1 MAPLRPP
8 VRAAGR
14 SGPVPRRAAA
24 VALLAVLAGVA
35 PVRAQDPP
43 DTVPPLPDSAV
54 ADTLEL
60 ADSLAAAPD
69 SLPEDTV
76 YHNLPGMPHGVP
88 AGWARGVWV
97 WDHEEILASGA
108 TTVLELVD
116 EVPGMVPLRGG
127 DHGTPLGLTAFG
139 VAGGGLR
146 VVRDDVEMI
155 PLAGSVPDLQRVGLG
170 GVDEVRLERHMG
182 ELVIHLRSKRYD
194 DHRAWSLVE
203 AGTGDLDTNFF
214 RGSFANP
221 TALGGSVALAL
232 ERVDTRGPLGD
243 EEGNRNGVWAR
254 YQLHAGDRAG
264 LSVDFRRMSTE
275 TELDVYPSSTS
286 RTDWSVRGRAL
297 LAPGLVG
304 EAWWG
309 SSSYDL
315 DEPAA
320 EFEGIGGSRSQLG
333 TRLAWE
339 RSGLFARGSW
349 AWLSGDDLPGSRLE
363 ATGGYDDPGLGGVSA
378 SWERAGWMDAST
390 SATRLQ
396 AWTAPFLG
404 FSLFASRES
413 GTRGARTGPVGS
425 PVQVIE
431 EPDTGQVQEPDT
443 GTVQEPEPVADDP
456 LFRIVDRSAT
466 RYGVQWAWRGV
477 ALSGALLEVEADSLL
492 PTGLPFDRG
501 QAALPGGTRSGWEA
515 WGRLPVPLLEGLHV
529 QGSLQQWEEAWPYL
543 PERIYRGSF
552 VYHRTF
558 LESGNLELDARLGV
572 RGRDPMTTR
581 ILGEETVDEETGE
594 AARELLVV
602 PFYQSWYGRIQ
613 VRVVTVRVFISW
625 ENFAVRRNLQD
636 VPGRVLPRT
645 RASYGIRWT
654 LWN

>member
-1 MAPLRPP
+1 MGPFRSLPRPGLRSGLVP
-8 VRAAGR
+8 VRVA
-14 SGPVPRRAAA
+14 GPVL
-24 VALLAVLAGVA
+24 VALLATVA
-35 PVRAQDPP
+35 PVRAQEPP
-43 DTVPPLPDSAV
+43 DTAPPPPDSV
-54 ADTLEL
+54 ARDTLAL
-60 ADSLAAAPD
+60 PDSLAAAAD
-69 SLPEDTV
+69 SLPEDTIF
-76 YHNLPGMPHGVP
+76 YNLPAVP
-88 AGWARGVWV
+88 EPVPEGWARGIWI

-139 VAGGGLR
+139 AAGGGLR
-146 VVRDDVEMI
+146 VLRDGVEMI

-182 ELVIHLRSKRYD
+182 ELVIHLRSKRYE

-232 ERVDTRGPLGD
+232 ERVDTRGPRGD
-243 EEGNRNGVWAR
+243 EDGNRNGVWAR

-286 RTDWSVRGRAL
+286 RTDWGVRGRAL
-297 LAPGLVG
+297 LLPGMVG
-304 EAWWG
+304 EAWWA

-320 EFEGIGGSRSQLG
+320 EFEGIGGSRSQAG
-333 TRLAWE
+333 TRLVWE
-339 RSGLFARGSW
+339 RSGLFGRGVGTW
-349 AWLSGDDLPGSRLE
+349 FSGDDLPGSRLE
-363 ATGGYDDPGLGGVSA
+363 LTGGYDNPVLGGVSA
-378 SWERAGWMDAST
+378 TWERTGWSGTST
-390 SATRLQ
+390 AATRLQ

-413 GTRGARTGPVGS
+413 GTRGARTGPIRSEAPGV
-425 PVQVIE
+425 P
-431 EPDTGQVQEPDT
+431 EPDTGDVAEPDS
-443 GTVQEPEPVADDP
+443 GVVAEPEPELADP
-456 LFRIVDRSAT
+456 LFRVVDRSAT
-466 RYGVQWAWRGV
+466 RYGAQWAWRGV
-477 ALSGALLEVEADSLL
+477 VLSGALLEVEADSLL

-501 QAALPGGTRSGWEA
+501 EAALPGGTRSGWEA
-515 WGRLPVPLLEGLHV
+515 FGRLPLPLLDGLHV

-558 LESGNLELDARLGV
+558 LESGNLELDARVGV

-581 ILGEETVDEETGE
+581 ILGDETVDEETGE
-594 AARELLVV
+594 TVRELLTV

-625 ENFAVRRNLQD
+625 ENAAVRRNLQD